1 MAVIYATLITK
12 EKKFFSQVPPTVK
25 NEVRDILIALDLENI
40 DEILAK

>member
-12 EKKFFSQVPPTVK
+12 DVKKFSQVPKAVK